1 MRQLLLSFIVCIG
14 LAGSA
19 LAQSREITGTID
31 AQIEAFLDEDLDRA
45 FSYASPGIR
54 RVFQTPEKFGAMVRG
69 GFPMVW
75 RPAEVQYLE
84 LRDVAGKL
92 WQKVRITDAAGQVHL
107 LDYQMVNLESSWKI
121 NAVQILKVPDGTV

>member
-19 LAQSREITGTID
+19 VAQSREITGTID
-31 AQIEAFLDEDLDRA
+31 AQIEAFQNDDLVRA

-54 RVFQTPEKFGAMVRG
+54 QVFQTPESFGAMVRG

-84 LRDVAGKL
+84 LREVAGNL
-92 WQKVRITDAAGQVHL
+92 WQKVRITDAAGRVHV
-107 LDYQMVNLESSWKI
+107 LDYQMVNLERIWKI
-121 NAVQILKVPDGTV
+121 NAVQILDVPESTV

>member
-19 LAQSREITGTID
+19 VAQSREITGTID
-31 AQIEAFLDEDLDRA
+31 AQIEAFQNDDLVRA

-54 RVFQTPEKFGAMVRG
+54 QVFQTPESFGAMVRG

-84 LRDVAGKL
+84 LREVAGNL
-92 WQKVRITDAAGQVHL
+92 WQKVRITDAAGRVHV
-107 LDYQMVNLESSWKI
+107 LDYQMVNLESIWKI
-121 NAVQILKVPDGTV
+121 NAVQILDVPESTV

>member
-14 LAGSA
+14 LAGSV

-31 AQIEAFLDEDLDRA
+31 AQIEAFLNDDLDRA

-54 RVFQTPEKFGAMVRG
+54 RVFRTPENFGAMVQG

-75 RPAEVQYLE
+75 RPTEVQYLE
-84 LRDVAGKL
+84 LREVAGNL
-92 WQKVRITDAAGQVHL
+92 WQKVQITDAAGQVHV
-107 LDYQMVNLESSWKI
+107 LDYQMVNLESRWKI
-121 NAVQILKVPDGTV
+121 NAVQILKVPEGTV